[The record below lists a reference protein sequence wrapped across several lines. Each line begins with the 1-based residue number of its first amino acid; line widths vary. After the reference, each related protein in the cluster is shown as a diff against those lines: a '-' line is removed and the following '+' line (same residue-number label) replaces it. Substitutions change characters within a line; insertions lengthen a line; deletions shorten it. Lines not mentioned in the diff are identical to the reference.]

1 MHLKSFAALGAALI
15 LASAACAD
23 VTGPDS
29 QNANDTPRFGIST
42 SPSGPRFGI
51 STSPGVGQRVQV
63 PNSSR

>member
-1 MHLKSFAALGAALI
+1 MHLKTFATLGAALL

-29 QNANDTPRFGIST
+29 QIANDTPRFGIST

-51 STSPGVGQRVQV
+51 STSPGVGQRAQV
-63 PNSSR
+63 GNSGR